1 MFFTTACIQ
10 AHQTIKFQPS
20 AFPCPVITPSGGNRL
35 PTFPDMQEKS
45 VRSYATGHVLPVSSC
60 CGRTAVVLDYG
71 HGLPL
76 LPDLSSISL
85 LLDDLEL
92 LY

>member
-10 AHQTIKFQPS
+10 AHQIKFQPS
-20 AFPCPVITPSGGNRL
+20 AFPCPVITPSGSDVL

-45 VRSYATGHVLPVSSC
+45 VRSYATDRVLPVSSC
-60 CGRTAVVLDYG
+60 CGKTAAVLDHG
-71 HGLPL
+71 HGLSF
-76 LPDLSSISL
+76 LPDLSSLS
-85 LLDDLEL
+85 LDDLEL